1 MYTYKLKIYKANIN
15 SAEKKQKKVTKLI
28 EPFYV
33 FLLIPDRIR
42 KPPQKTTD
50 RDIEDLNNKQP
61 N

>member
-15 SAEKKQKKVTKLI
+15 SAEKNQKKITKLI

-33 FLLIPDRIR
+33 FLLIHDRIR